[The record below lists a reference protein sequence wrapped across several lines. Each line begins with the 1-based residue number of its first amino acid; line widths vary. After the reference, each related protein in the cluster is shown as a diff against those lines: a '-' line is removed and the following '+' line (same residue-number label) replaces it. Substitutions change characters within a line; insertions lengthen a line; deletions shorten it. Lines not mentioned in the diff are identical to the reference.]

1 VLRYSFKT
9 RKIEDAMTKGALA
22 NWLELKFAEWQPAQD
37 RSQRSLTAFAAYL
50 GIKQQLLDTLI
61 NGKRTSISAQTADS
75 IAARLGP
82 EIYDLVR
89 LPRPDPDLARI
100 EKLWPFVSEER
111 RAYIVRIAEKAAKDG
126 QTPEAVAQVVAQ
138 PRKAGA

>member
-1 VLRYSFKT
+1 
-9 RKIEDAMTKGALA
+9 MNKGTLA
-22 NWLELKFAEWQPAQD
+22 NWLELKFAQWQPAQE

-61 NGKRTSISAQTADS
+61 NGKRTSISNQTANS

-82 EIYDLVR
+82 EIYDLVG
-89 LPRPDPDLARI
+89 LQRPDPDLARI
-100 EKLWPFVSEER
+100 ESLWPRVAEER
-111 RAYIVRIAEKAAKDG
+111 RAYIVRLVEKAARDG
-126 QTPEAVAQVVAQ
+126 QTPEATARVVAQ